1 LQNAKSDQNDKEEQ
15 SLQTT
20 RAKEI
25 EETPASPDPGGS
37 SSPDC
42 QILPIII
49 PTERSIDLSQEKCSR
64 RQQIKSK
71 TIPVITLT
79 EHTKNISL
87 PIDPDT
93 DDITFSEWDML
104 EESERHM
111 KNKNDWQSTTSDND
125 VAIAAKLVSSNL
137 PQKINDSS
145 KNYTLG
151 SRNVPMSSRF
161 TVVEKNKLNLDIS
174 GDASRSES
182 PVNVPEVRLNSPDPE
197 ILFAKSRIAS
207 PKSKDNHNISKSIL
221 KPPSIPL
228 LLSPPAS
235 SKPSLSMEDL
245 AKLLNDEND
254 AEKKADKADENIT
267 KYKKILSKQEMNL
280 ANKDDKAVKNFSE
293 AVRENEKR
301 WEEINYNVKFT
312 TRKSISSM
320 GTTSIVKSNE
330 IKKSLYQSNDHR
342 SISQIS
348 SPNSKFQ
355 ELRYAD
361 NYEKYPRQRDV
372 HGHETIKDKLSNV
385 NETSPQIHQNVV
397 NKSDERNSSLYQR
410 RPNIASEGWK
420 ETGTTRL
427 ESEFLIEGIDYYN
440 SHMNQMHWSSTSD
453 QFNNTQWVQSSVYG
467 GMSNPSLQSSTQHP
481 YQHPIE
487 FRSSQFPS
495 NLSTGPR
502 PLISS
507 TVRSQD
513 INHAIRPENIREE
526 ISPLRSASGF
536 SVTPQYRSFQI
547 GQGSYDPA
555 FDRPSAEYS
564 HVRST
569 WGETP
574 NRMNDVAYENMISCG
589 IQIENSAISYPRS
602 NTPCPWGSRDRDRC
616 NRGRGRDGYYNE
628 RNRTEIRLTFNRDMR
643 RSRDG
648 HSDRENLSN
657 RFANRDPR
665 VRGSQDHNVTNSNQT
680 KEISGSV
687 RDPRLAK
694 DKHTNMPIKAKDNI
708 QNERDTRKRLPIIP
722 PFSPTKTMTP
732 IKEKSKLQK
741 SEKEPEKEKA
751 EKLLKD
757 KMQSPLESL
766 YGAIDTKSCQN
777 SSLQKFRIPKIKRSE
792 PLQSNYITNES
803 KGSEGSSSKS
813 LHVKNNNKK
822 GNVLRSENIKED
834 TNAEVSSSS
843 DSNNVMENLIQ
854 LKQNDISSLV
864 EEMNRNEVKIGEA
877 DSVMNDSKFNDIV
890 TDKGKNEL
898 ETDGVKSKEEVTQ
911 ELIEALIKKS
921 FESGEGKKLVE
932 QAKLIQ
938 KLGQALKAKKLKKI
952 KKIIDSESES
962 SNSDKEAIEP
972 RKTQARKKRR
982 VIMSD
987 SSDDECLAERLGIL
1001 STNIDASNERKKLIP
1016 VTSTSTESLKEKV
1029 GRTIALNNLDEAL
1042 AKDVTKTASN
1052 KSLENNSEKHNVQ
1065 ANDNNKITN
1074 MQLEKEIEIK
1084 NDRLGNNNK
1093 KIDIRLKSDKQIN
1106 NSLNIIQDKHNNK
1119 EKTQTEDKVDRV
1131 NRILEEKS
1139 KNTDSTKQSLNLNK
1153 NPSDCIVP
1161 IIPNVA
1167 NSRADDISDDK
1178 PKVKTK
1184 RRNSLEMLQEDIRE
1198 MFISEDV
1205 VTATGYRMCRM
1216 SKEGFASGIN
1226 SNTSS
1231 NNFKKDE
1238 MLSSTFD
1245 KKIVEPNF
1253 ETNESNNPKFKK
1265 ALRSNKSK
1273 TKNKKDVKRAAVRF
1287 CSKELIFN
1295 SDSEEDQPLALRTEK
1310 LLTNTDNNVP
1320 DKEENHEEESCDTLR
1335 KSKRVL
1341 YKDSVKEPRVVVE
1354 KADIV
1359 KIDSSKV
1366 MFDSSSDESFGIDV
1380 SELAAAV
1387 DISPQPVS
1395 NQEKQSDQ
1403 DLMDTVINTKRQ
1415 RIVRNGKRNMKQKK
1429 SFIADKN
1436 EDGISLTDEES
1447 VMSDTSMSS
1456 STIVENKTNGS
1467 AAKTCTKEELLS
1479 NILVGLVPA
1488 TTEKASTDKGS
1499 EADFDDDTNDLVNIE
1514 TNAKKSSVKKK
1525 KKRSSWQMGIVSTKK
1540 KKRKTGSLISL
1551 KTTQTNIEKRNETS
1565 ISMNVVESDRT
1576 LLEDNN
1582 ITMTEKALTKS
1593 SIDKYLA
1600 NTDANVDPI
1609 NSRMIC
1615 DNVKLLINNPDDV
1628 ANDIKLSN
1636 AALSESS
1643 NIGRESFSEES
1654 FLSSEENKSIVN
1666 SEKKMEKTESI
1677 KNSIAMPSNTDM
1689 IAMNFRKSSKIVY
1702 DEVMEE
1708 IFRKITIDRLMDYV
1722 WTGQDKY
1729 KCLLCIFIGKNIVHH
1744 YKMNHPEREVLIA
1757 RLKLVDAKA
1766 AIADIENDR
1775 MKSVETIGKICKF
1788 HCRFCCFVTEG
1799 AADIAIEAFYEHC
1812 TTHTGEYRFHC
1823 NSCPYQAVAKA
1834 SMRTHYYKMCR
1845 KHNDTFSESASED
1858 DVPKEGEIYGYL
1870 CRECNYVQLKRNN
1883 VEVHVE
1889 FWHRDKKNTEI
1900 LKINMSAT
1908 IEVAVNCN
1916 ETSQKPIPINTEKLF
1931 AEETKLEFSKVKN
1944 VDDKDV
1950 LEINII
1956 KTRESQENN
1965 SNISKECNIH
1975 ESKTKKNIQIKKEE
1989 TNEKSR
1995 VSQGETESSVNT
2007 DNLSIFVCPPELEN
2021 KEVEIQRERQKM
2033 MQEVANNIGILL
2045 KNFSKSGL
2053 SIIDKLQD
2061 KMRTDTI
2068 VNSIPECNP
2077 MQSNATNA
2085 LETID
2090 SSLSVTY
2097 STAESLESVI
2107 IKKNTL
2113 CRSNSQEDRSS
2124 FTEEHSVID
2133 KSTVANNVDDKTDT
2147 KIWDPLSTM
2156 DSHKKDDESDGEI
2169 SDNERSAPL
2178 FESDSSSEQ
2187 SDSEPT
2193 DVNMILKETSNMSI
2207 LSSRDPMLTT
2217 IQRLVAQLQSAK
2229 PLETMSE
2236 KFENKM
2242 DIKCDS
2248 ASLIPK
2254 SPDVASSINANHS
2267 LIENIDHVE
2276 ISERVSM
2283 SCNDSSVNPPKN
2295 FIRFRR
2301 LSGDMLSMPAQ
2312 FSHDRENTRAAS
2324 AGIQPYSIFFIFYS
2338 KQLCNIK
2345 QFIY

>member
-1 LQNAKSDQNDKEEQ
+1 LLENAKSDQNDKEEQ

-64 RQQIKSK
+64 RQQTKSK

-79 EHTKNISL
+79 DHTKNISL

-104 EESERHM
+104 EESERHT

-137 PQKINDSS
+137 PQKINDGS

-161 TVVEKNKLNLDIS
+161 TSVVEKNKLNLDIS
-174 GDASRSES
+174 GDVSSRSES
-182 PVNVPEVRLNSPDPE
+182 PINVPEVRLNSPDPE
-197 ILFAKSRIAS
+197 ILFAKPRITS
-207 PKSKDNHNISKSIL
+207 PKTKDNHNVSKSIL

-245 AKLLNDEND
+245 AQLLNDEND
-254 AEKKADKADENIT
+254 TEKKADKADENIT
-267 KYKKILSKQEMNL
+267 KYKKTLSKQEMNL
-280 ANKDDKAVKNFSE
+280 ANKDDKAIKNFSD

-301 WEEINYNVKFT
+301 WEEINHNVKFT
-312 TRKSISSM
+312 TRKSISSI
-320 GTTSIVKSNE
+320 GATSVVKLNE
-330 IKKSLYQSNDHR
+330 IKKSSYQSNDHR
-342 SISQIS
+342 SISQMS

-361 NYEKYPRQRDV
+361 NYEKYPRQHV

-397 NKSDERNSSLYQR
+397 NKSDERNSLYQR
-410 RPNIASEGWK
+410 RSNILSEGWK

-440 SHMNQMHWSSTSD
+440 SHMNQMHWSSTNE
-453 QFNNTQWVQSSVYG
+453 QFNNTQWAQSSVYG

-481 YQHPIE
+481 YQHPME

-495 NLSTGPR
+495 NLPTGPR

-513 INHAIRPENIREE
+513 MNHAIRPENIREE

-555 FDRPSAEYS
+555 FDRSSAEYS

-569 WGETP
+569 WGETS
-574 NRMNDVAYENMISCG
+574 NRINDVAYENMISCG

-602 NTPCPWGSRDRDRC
+602 NTPCPWSSRDRDRC

-628 RNRTEIRLTFNRDMR
+628 RNRTEIRLTFNRDVR
-643 RSRDG
+643 RLRDG

-665 VRGSQDHNVTNSNQT
+665 VRGSQDHNVINSNQT
-680 KEISGSV
+680 KETSGSV

-708 QNERDTRKRLPIIP
+708 QNERDTRKRLPTIP
-722 PFSPTKTMTP
+722 PFSPTKTTTP
-732 IKEKSKLQK
+732 PKEKSKLQK
-741 SEKEPEKEKA
+741 SEKEPEKEKP

-766 YGAIDTKSCQN
+766 YGAIDTKSCQS

-803 KGSEGSSSKS
+803 KGSEGNSSKS
-813 LHVKNNNKK
+813 LHVKSNNKK
-822 GNVLRSENIKED
+822 GNGLRSENINKED

-843 DSNNVMENLIQ
+843 DSNHVMENLIQ

-877 DSVMNDSKFNDIV
+877 DSVTNDTKFNDIV

-1001 STNIDASNERKKLIP
+1001 STNIDASNERKELIP

-1029 GRTIALNNLDEAL
+1029 GRTIALNNLDEEL
-1042 AKDVTKTASN
+1042 VKDIAVTANN
-1052 KSLENNSEKHNVQ
+1052 KSLENDSEKHNIK
-1065 ANDNNKITN
+1065 ASDNNKIIN
-1074 MQLEKEIEIK
+1074 IQLEKKIEIK

-1093 KIDIRLKSDKQIN
+1093 KIDIRLESDKQIN
-1106 NSLNIIQDKHNNK
+1106 NSLNIIHDKHNNK
-1119 EKTQTEDKVDRV
+1119 EKIQAEDKVDRV

-1139 KNTDSTKQSLNLNK
+1139 KNTDSTKQSLDLNK
-1153 NPSDCIVP
+1153 KPDCIVS
-1161 IIPNVA
+1161 IIPNIA
-1167 NSRADDISDDK
+1167 NNRADDISDDK

-1216 SKEGFASGIN
+1216 SKEGFASGIS

-1231 NNFKKDE
+1231 NSFKKDE
-1238 MLSSTFD
+1238 VLSSTFD

-1253 ETNESNNPKFKK
+1253 ETNEINNPKLKK

-1273 TKNKKDVKRAAVRF
+1273 AKNKKDIKRTAVRF
-1287 CSKELIFN
+1287 CSKELILN

-1310 LLTNTDNNVP
+1310 LLTNTDNNVS
-1320 DKEENHEEESCDTLR
+1320 DKKEDHEDETCETLR

-1341 YKDSVKEPRVVVE
+1341 HKDSVKEPRVMVE

-1387 DISPQPVS
+1387 DISPQPVP

-1403 DLMDTVINTKRQ
+1403 DLMDTVINSKRQ
-1415 RIVRNGKRNMKQKK
+1415 KIVRNSKRNTKQKK
-1429 SFIADKN
+1429 SSIADDKN
-1436 EDGISLTDEES
+1436 ENGISLTDEES
-1447 VMSDTSMSS
+1447 IMSDISMSS
-1456 STIVENKTNGS
+1456 STIVENKTNGN

-1479 NILVGLVPA
+1479 NILVGLVP
-1488 TTEKASTDKGS
+1488 TTTGKASTDKGS
-1499 EADFDDDTNDLVNIE
+1499 EADFDDDMNDLVNIE

-1540 KKRKTGSLISL
+1540 KKRKTSSLISF
-1551 KTTQTNIEKRNETS
+1551 KTTQTNIEKRSETS
-1565 ISMNVVESDRT
+1565 ISMNIVKNDRM

-1582 ITMTEKALTKS
+1582 VTMTEKALTKS
-1593 SIDKYLA
+1593 SIDKYLV
-1600 NTDANVDPI
+1600 NTDAKVDSI

-1615 DNVKLLINNPDDV
+1615 DNVKLLINDSDDA
-1628 ANDIKLSN
+1628 ANDTKLSN
-1636 AALSESS
+1636 TALSESS
-1643 NIGRESFSEES
+1643 NVDRESFSEKS
-1654 FLSSEENKSIVN
+1654 FLCSEENKSIVN
-1666 SEKKMEKTESI
+1666 SEKKIEKTESI
-1677 KNSIAMPSNTDM
+1677 KDSIAMLSNIDM
-1689 IAMNFRKSSKIVY
+1689 ITTNFKKSSKIVY

-1708 IFRKITIDRLMDYV
+1708 IFRKISIDRLIDYV

-1729 KCLLCIFIGKNIVHH
+1729 KCLLCIFTGKNIVHH

-1757 RLKLVDAKA
+1757 RLKLIDAEA

-1775 MKSVETIGKICKF
+1775 IKSVETMGKICKF

-1870 CRECNYVQLKRNN
+1870 CRECNYVQLKRSN

-1908 IEVAVNCN
+1908 IEDAVNCN
-1916 ETSQKPIPINTEKLF
+1916 ETSQEPMPINTEKLF
-1931 AEETKLEFSKVKN
+1931 AEETKLELSKVKN
-1944 VDDKDV
+1944 MDGKDV
-1950 LEINII
+1950 SEINIM

-1965 SNISKECNIH
+1965 SNISKECNMH

-1989 TNEKSR
+1989 TDEKSR
-1995 VSQGETESSVNT
+1995 ISQGETESSMNT
-2007 DNLSIFVCPPELEN
+2007 GNLSIFVCPPELEN

-2097 STAESLESVI
+2097 STAESVI
-2107 IKKNTL
+2107 IKKNPL
-2113 CRSNSQEDRSS
+2113 CRSNSQETRSS
-2124 FTEEHSVID
+2124 FTEEHSVIES
-2133 KSTVANNVDDKTDT
+2133 KSAVVNNADDKIDT
-2147 KIWDPLSTM
+2147 KIWDPLSTI

-2169 SDNERSAPL
+2169 SDNECSAPV

-2193 DVNMILKETSNMSI
+2193 DVNMILKETSNMSVS
-2207 LSSRDPMLTT
+2207 SSRDPMLTT
-2217 IQRLVAQLQSAK
+2217 IQRLAAQLQLQSAK
-2229 PLETMSE
+2229 SLETMTE

-2242 DIKCDS
+2242 KIKCDS

-2254 SPDVASSINANHS
+2254 SSDVASSINANHS
-2267 LIENIDHVE
+2267 LIENAERVE
-2276 ISERVSM
+2276 ISEQVSM
-2283 SCNDSSVNPPKN
+2283 SCNDSSINPPKN

-2324 AGIQPYSIFFIFYS
+2324 AGIELFYIQYFPYFIS
-2338 KQLCNIK
+2338 VI
-2345 QFIY
+2345 I

>member
-1 LQNAKSDQNDKEEQ
+1 LENAKLDQSDKEEQ

-64 RQQIKSK
+64 RQQNKSK
-71 TIPVITLT
+71 MIPVITLT
-79 EHTKNISL
+79 DHTKNISL

-104 EESERHM
+104 EESERYNT

-137 PQKINDSS
+137 PQKINDGS
-145 KNYTLG
+145 KNYTLD
-151 SRNVPMSSRF
+151 SRTVPISSRF
-161 TVVEKNKLNLDIS
+161 TSVVEKNKLNLDIS
-174 GDASRSES
+174 GDTSSRSES

-197 ILFAKSRIAS
+197 ILFAKPRITS

-254 AEKKADKADENIT
+254 AEKKADKADEDIT
-267 KYKKILSKQEMNL
+267 RYKKTLSKQEMNL
-280 ANKDDKAVKNFSE
+280 ANKDDKTVKNFSDV
-293 AVRENEKR
+293 VRENEKR
-301 WEEINYNVKFT
+301 WEEINHKFT
-312 TRKSISSM
+312 TRKSISSI
-320 GTTSIVKSNE
+320 GATPIIKSNE
-330 IKKSLYQSNDHR
+330 IRKPSYQSNDHR
-342 SISQIS
+342 LTSQIS

-361 NYEKYPRQRDV
+361 NYEKHPRQRDV
-372 HGHETIKDKLSNV
+372 HGHEIVKDKLS
-385 NETSPQIHQNVV
+385 NETSPQIHQNIM

-410 RPNIASEGWK
+410 RSNISSEGWN
-420 ETGTTRL
+420 EMGTSRL
-427 ESEFLIEGIDYYN
+427 ENEFIIEGIDYYN
-440 SHMNQMHWSSTSD
+440 SHMNQIHWSSSD
-453 QFNNTQWVQSSVYG
+453 QFNNTQQWTSVYG
-467 GMSNPSLQSSTQHP
+467 GMSNPSLQSSIQHP
-481 YQHPIE
+481 YQHPME
-487 FRSSQFPS
+487 FRSNQFPS
-495 NLSTGPR
+495 NLPTGSR

-513 INHAIRPENIREE
+513 MNHVIRPEIRED

-536 SVTPQYRSFQI
+536 SVTPYRGFQI

-555 FDRPSAEYS
+555 FDRSSAEYS

-569 WGETP
+569 WGESS
-574 NRMNDVAYENMISCG
+574 NRIVDVAYENMISCG
-589 IQIENSAISYPRS
+589 IQIENSAISYPRP

-628 RNRTEIRLTFNRDMR
+628 RNRTEIRLTFNRDVR
-643 RSRDG
+643 RSRES

-665 VRGSQDHNVTNSNQT
+665 VRTDHNVTNSNQT

-694 DKHTNMPIKAKDNI
+694 DKHAMPIKTKDNI
-708 QNERDTRKRLPIIP
+708 QNERDTRKRLMP
-722 PFSPTKTMTP
+722 PFSPTKIMTP
-732 IKEKSKLQK
+732 TKEKSKLQK
-741 SEKEPEKEKA
+741 SEKEPEKEKV

-766 YGAIDTKSCQN
+766 YGAIDTKSCQG

-803 KGSEGSSSKS
+803 KGGEGNSSKS
-813 LHVKNNNKK
+813 LHVKSNNKK
-822 GNVLRSENIKED
+822 GNGNLRSENINKED

-843 DSNNVMENLIQ
+843 DSSHVMENLIQ

-877 DSVMNDSKFNDIV
+877 DSVTNDSKFSDIV

-898 ETDGVKSKEEVTQ
+898 EMDGVKSKEEVTQ

-972 RKTQARKKRR
+972 RKTQTKKKRR

-987 SSDDECLAERLGIL
+987 SSDDECLAERIGIL
-1001 STNIDASNERKKLIP
+1001 STNINTSNESKELIP
-1016 VTSTSTESLKEKV
+1016 VTSTSTENLKEKV
-1029 GRTIALNNLDEAL
+1029 GKTIALNNLDEEL
-1042 AKDVTKTASN
+1042 TKDVTMTPSD

-1065 ANDNNKITN
+1065 ASDNNKITN
-1074 MQLEKEIEIK
+1074 VQLRKEVEIK
-1084 NDRLGNNNK
+1084 NDRLGNNNERVN
-1093 KIDIRLKSDKQIN
+1093 IPLESNKQIN
-1106 NSLNIIQDKHNNK
+1106 NSLNIIQDKDNNT
-1119 EKTQTEDKVDRV
+1119 EKTHAENKVDKV

-1139 KNTDSTKQSLNLNK
+1139 KNTDSAKQSLNLNK
-1153 NPSDCIVP
+1153 NPSDRIAP
-1161 IIPNVA
+1161 IIPNA
-1167 NSRADDISDDK
+1167 NGRADDISDGK

-1216 SKEGFASGIN
+1216 SKESFVSGIN

-1231 NNFKKDE
+1231 SNFKKDE
-1238 MLSSTFD
+1238 MLSSTLD
-1245 KKIVEPNF
+1245 KKIAEPNF
-1253 ETNESNNPKFKK
+1253 ETNESNNSKLKK
-1265 ALRSNKSK
+1265 RSNKSK
-1273 TKNKKDVKRAAVRF
+1273 AKNKRDIKRVARF
-1287 CSKELIFN
+1287 CSKELILN

-1310 LLTNTDNNVP
+1310 LLSNIDNNMP
-1320 DKEENHEEESCDTLR
+1320 DKEEGHEEESCDTLR
-1335 KSKRVL
+1335 KSKRIL
-1341 YKDSVKEPRVVVE
+1341 HKDSVKEPRVIVE
-1354 KADIV
+1354 KADVV
-1359 KIDSSKV
+1359 KVDSSKI

-1387 DISPQPVS
+1387 DISPQPIS

-1403 DLMDTVINTKRQ
+1403 DLMDTVINSKRQ
-1415 RIVRNGKRNMKQKK
+1415 RIVRSNKRNTKQKK
-1429 SFIADKN
+1429 SFITDDKN
-1436 EDGISLTDEES
+1436 DDGICLTDEES
-1447 VMSDTSMSS
+1447 VMSDISLSS

-1479 NILVGLVPA
+1479 NILVGLVPT
-1488 TTEKASTDKGS
+1488 TTEKTSTDKGS
-1499 EADFDDDTNDLVNIE
+1499 EADLDDDMNDIVNIG

-1525 KKRSSWQMGIVSTKK
+1525 KKRCSWQMGIVSTKK
-1540 KKRKTGSLISL
+1540 KKRKTSSLISL
-1551 KTTQTNIEKRNETS
+1551 KTTQTNIEETN
-1565 ISMNVVESDRT
+1565 ISMNVIENDRT

-1582 ITMTEKALTKS
+1582 VAMTEKALTKS
-1593 SIDKYLA
+1593 SIDKHLA
-1600 NTDANVDPI
+1600 NTNINTNTKVDPI
-1609 NSRMIC
+1609 NSSMIC
-1615 DNVKLLINNPDDV
+1615 DNIKLLTNNSD
-1628 ANDIKLSN
+1628 DIKLSN
-1636 AALSESS
+1636 ATLSESS
-1643 NIGRESFSEES
+1643 NVGRELFSEES
-1654 FLSSEENKSIVN
+1654 PLSSEENKLIIN
-1666 SEKKMEKTESI
+1666 SEKKIEKIKST
-1677 KNSIAMPSNTDM
+1677 KNSIATIATPSNTDM
-1689 IAMNFRKSSKIVY
+1689 ITKNFRKSSKIVY

-1708 IFRKITIDRLMDYV
+1708 IFRKISIDRLMDYV

-1729 KCLLCIFIGKNIVHH
+1729 KCLLCIFTGKNIVHH

-1757 RLKLVDAKA
+1757 RLKSVDAEA
-1766 AIADIENDR
+1766 AIADVENDR
-1775 MKSVETIGKICKF
+1775 MKSVETVGNICKF

-1858 DVPKEGEIYGYL
+1858 DVPKEGDIYGYL
-1870 CRECNYVQLKRNN
+1870 CRECNYVQLKRSN

-1889 FWHRDKKNTEI
+1889 FWHRDKKNIEI
-1900 LKINMSAT
+1900 LKINMSANT
-1908 IEVAVNCN
+1908 EVTVSCN
-1916 ETSQKPIPINTEKLF
+1916 ETSQEPMPINTEKLF
-1931 AEETKLEFSKVKN
+1931 GEETKLELPKVKN
-1944 VDDKDV
+1944 VDSTDMS
-1950 LEINII
+1950 EINII
-1956 KTRESQENN
+1956 KTREFQENN
-1965 SNISKECNIH
+1965 SNINKKRNMH

-1989 TNEKSR
+1989 TDEKSR

-2007 DNLSIFVCPPELEN
+2007 GNLSIFVCPPELEN

-2068 VNSIPECNP
+2068 VNPIPECNP
-2077 MQSNATNA
+2077 VQSNATDP
-2085 LETID
+2085 LETMD
-2090 SSLSVTY
+2090 SSLPVTY
-2097 STAESLESVI
+2097 STTDSLESVI
-2107 IKKNTL
+2107 IKKNPL

-2124 FTEEHSVID
+2124 FIEEHSVID
-2133 KSTVANNVDDKTDT
+2133 KSAVANNADDKTDT
-2147 KIWDPLSTM
+2147 KIWDPLSIM
-2156 DSHKKDDESDGEI
+2156 DSHKKDDESDGE
-2169 SDNERSAPL
+2169 SNNRCSAPV
-2178 FESDSSSEQ
+2178 FESDSSSDQ

-2193 DVNMILKETSNMSI
+2193 DVNMILKETSNMSVS
-2207 LSSRDPMLTT
+2207 SSRDPMLTI
-2217 IQRLVAQLQSAK
+2217 IQRLAAQLQSAK
-2229 PLETMSE
+2229 PLEPMLE

-2242 DIKCDS
+2242 EIKCDS

-2254 SPDVASSINANHS
+2254 SPDVVSTINANHS
-2267 LIENIDHVE
+2267 LTENAERIK
-2276 ISERVSM
+2276 ISEQVSM
-2283 SCNDSSVNPPKN
+2283 SCNDSSIKPPKN

-2301 LSGDMLSMPAQ
+2301 LSGDMLSMPAH
-2312 FSHDRENTRAAS
+2312 FADDRGNTRAAS
-2324 AGIQPYSIFFIFYS
+2324 AGIEPFCIQYFTCFISIRI
-2338 KQLCNIK
+2338 
-2345 QFIY
+2345 